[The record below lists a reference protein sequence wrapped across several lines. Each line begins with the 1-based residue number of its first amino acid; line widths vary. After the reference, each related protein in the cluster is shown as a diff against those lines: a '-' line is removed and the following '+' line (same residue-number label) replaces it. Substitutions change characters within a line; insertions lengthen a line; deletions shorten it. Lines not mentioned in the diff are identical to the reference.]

1 MSLGKLILAEVRHS
15 ARRAHRHFRV
25 GEADEGRQLARRI
38 ATLLAS
44 LREKYNTE
52 APHHQL
58 VREAVRLGLPEA
70 FVADLF
76 VHDREQ
82 IERMAAEGKGLR
94 FVWVLHPAGS
104 HMLDARDSHEPSY
117 LAAPFLRRT
126 EGCHV
131 FLFDGGV
138 LTGCAGNAGAPAA

>member
-1 MSLGKLILAEVRHS
+1 MSLGKLILAEVRRS
-15 ARRAHRHFRV
+15 ARRAHGHFRA
-25 GEADEGRQLARRI
+25 GEADEGRQLAWRI

-44 LREKYNTE
+44 LRERYDTD
-52 APHHQL
+52 APLHQL
-58 VREAVRLGLPEA
+58 VREAVRLGMPEA

-82 IERMAAEGKGLR
+82 LERMAAEGKRLR

-104 HMLDARDSHEPSY
+104 HMIDARDSHEPSY

-138 LTGCAGNAGAPAA
+138 LTGCAVNAGAHAA

>member
-1 MSLGKLILAEVRHS
+1 M
-15 ARRAHRHFRV
+15 
-25 GEADEGRQLARRI
+25 
-38 ATLLAS
+38 
-44 LREKYNTE
+44 
-52 APHHQL
+52 
-58 VREAVRLGLPEA
+58 REAVRLGLPEA

-104 HMLDARDSHEPSY
+104 HMLDVRDSHEPSY

-131 FLFDGGV
+131 FLFEGGV
-138 LTGCAGNAGAPAA
+138 LTGCAVNAGALAA

>member
-15 ARRAHRHFRV
+15 ARRAHGHFRA
-25 GEADEGRQLARRI
+25 GQADEARLLARRI

-44 LREKYNTE
+44 LRESYDTD

-82 IERMAAEGKGLR
+82 IERMAAEGEGLR

-104 HMLDARDSHEPSY
+104 HMLDARDSHEPS
-117 LAAPFLRRT
+117 
-126 EGCHV
+126 
-131 FLFDGGV
+131 
-138 LTGCAGNAGAPAA
+138 

>member
-1 MSLGKLILAEVRHS
+1 MSHGELILAEVRHS
-15 ARRAHRHFRV
+15 AWRAHRHFRV

-44 LREKYNTE
+44 LRERYDTD
-52 APHHQL
+52 APHHQR

-70 FVADLF
+70 FVADVF
-76 VHDREQ
+76 MHDREQ

-117 LAAPFLRRT
+117 LAAPFIRRT
-126 EGCHV
+126 EGCNI

-138 LTGCAGNAGAPAA
+138 LSRYAVNAGAIAA

>member
-44 LREKYNTE
+44 LGEKYDTD

-94 FVWVLHPAGS
+94 FVWVLHSAGS
-104 HMLDARDSHEPSY
+104 HLLDARESQTPSY
-117 LAAPFLRRT
+117 LAGSYLRRT
-126 EGCHV
+126 DDCHV
-131 FLFDGGV
+131 YLFENGA
-138 LTGCAGNAGAPAA
+138 LTKCASNAAALAA

>member
-15 ARRAHRHFRV
+15 ARRAHGHFRV
-25 GEADEGRQLARRI
+25 GEADEGRRLARRI
-38 ATLLAS
+38 ATLLAG
-44 LREKYNTE
+44 LRESYDTD

-82 IERMAAEGKGLR
+82 IERMAAEGEGLR

-104 HMLDARDSHEPSY
+104 HMLDARGSREPSY

-126 EGCHV
+126 EACHV

-138 LTGCAGNAGAPAA
+138 LTQYAVNAGAPAA

>member
-1 MSLGKLILAEVRHS
+1 MSLGKLIMAEVRHS
-15 ARRAHRHFRV
+15 ARRAHGHFRA
-25 GEADEGRQLARRI
+25 GQADEGRELARRI

-44 LREKYNTE
+44 LRERYDTD

-70 FVADLF
+70 FAADLF
-76 VHDREQ
+76 VHDREP
-82 IERMAAEGKGLR
+82 IERMAAEGDGLR
-94 FVWVLHPAGS
+94 FVWVLHPIGS
-104 HMLDARDSHEPSY
+104 HMLDARESREPSY

-138 LTGCAGNAGAPAA
+138 LTEYAVNAGALAA

>member
-1 MSLGKLILAEVRHS
+1 MSLGKLILAEVRRS

-44 LREKYNTE
+44 LRERYDTD
-52 APHHQL
+52 ATLHQL
-58 VREAVRLGLPEA
+58 VREAVRLGMPEA

-82 IERMAAEGKGLR
+82 IERMAADGKGLR

-104 HMLDARDSHEPSY
+104 HMHGSRESREP
-117 LAAPFLRRT
+117 
-126 EGCHV
+126 
-131 FLFDGGV
+131 
-138 LTGCAGNAGAPAA
+138 

>member
-25 GEADEGRQLARRI
+25 GEADEGRQRARRI

-44 LREKYNTE
+44 LRERYDTD

-58 VREAVRLGLPEA
+58 VREAVRLCLPEA

-82 IERMAAEGKGLR
+82 IERMAAEGEGLR

-104 HMLDARDSHEPSY
+104 HMLDARDSHESSY

-131 FLFDGGV
+131 FLFDSGV
-138 LTGCAGNAGAPAA
+138 LNEYAINVGALAA